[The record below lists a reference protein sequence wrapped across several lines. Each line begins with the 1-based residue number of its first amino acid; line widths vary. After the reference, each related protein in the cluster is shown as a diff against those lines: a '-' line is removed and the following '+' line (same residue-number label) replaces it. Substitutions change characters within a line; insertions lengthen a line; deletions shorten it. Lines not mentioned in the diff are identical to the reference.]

1 MRHLPIGRLLRLA
14 TLATSVAACSTPDR
28 PADGGAAGASSDTA
42 GPPRRNAEPAPPTAY
57 RALGTEPFWG
67 LQISAE
73 GLRFTT
79 PDDPE
84 GTRFAPAEP
93 VRTGDTLRWRSAA
106 AGASLE
112 ARIWPG
118 ECSDNMSDKV
128 WTHTSVVQ
136 LGGTTYTG
144 CAEPQPSADSA
155 GG

>member
-1 MRHLPIGRLLRLA
+1 MRHLPRWPTLLIAALGF
-14 TLATSVAACSTPDR
+14 SVAACSTPDR
-28 PADGGAAGASSDTA
+28 REDLPAGAPA
-42 GPPRRNAEPAPPTAY
+42 AEPSPATAY

-67 LQISAE
+67 LDISAE

-79 PDDPE
+79 PDDPD
-84 GTRFAPAEP
+84 GMRFAPAEP
-93 VRTGDTLRWRSAA
+93 VRSGDTLRWTSAA

-136 LGGTTYTG
+136 LGATSYSG
-144 CAEPQPSADSA
+144 CAEVQPAADSA